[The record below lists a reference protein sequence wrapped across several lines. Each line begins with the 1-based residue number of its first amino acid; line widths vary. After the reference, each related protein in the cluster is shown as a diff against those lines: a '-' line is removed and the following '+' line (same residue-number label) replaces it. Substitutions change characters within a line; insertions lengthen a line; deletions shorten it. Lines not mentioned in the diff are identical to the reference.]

1 MFLTTAQWIE
11 RVKTDMEELTPDWDN
26 VVSQTGGADID
37 RYIRAKWP
45 EALAQQLL
53 IAPEY
58 LCQGIDISTKL
69 SPQMRQDGSGRV
81 VLPRY
86 ATYAPFRNERVET
99 TRNSFSRQSPP
110 YGRKAV

>member
-45 EALAQQLL
+45 EGSRPT
-53 IAPEY
+53 I
-58 LCQGIDISTKL
+58 IDCTRISV
-69 SPQMRQDGSGRV
+69 S
-81 VLPRY
+81 RY
-86 ATYAPFRNERVET
+86 RH
-99 TRNSFSRQSPP
+99 QH
-110 YGRKAV
+110 

>member
-45 EALAQQLL
+45 EALANN
-53 IAPEY
+53 Y
-58 LCQGIDISTKL
+58 
-69 SPQMRQDGSGRV
+69 
-81 VLPRY
+81 
-86 ATYAPFRNERVET
+86 
-99 TRNSFSRQSPP
+99 
-110 YGRKAV
+110 